1 MNGNYIV
8 IGTVSGQT
16 FTPLAAV
23 KSQDIQNGADTIEK
37 ASSSQQ
43 NWKEFIAG
51 RKEWG
56 INVNYLVLENAN
68 TNVRDVLKV
77 GDTYTLRIKDRDGN
91 YSVTGSAICTQCKQ
105 TYSNGNLCAGSF
117 AFKGTGALT

>member
-1 MNGNYIV
+1 M
-8 IGTVSGQT
+8 SGQT

-37 ASSSQQ
+37 ASSTQQ
-43 NWKEFIAG
+43 DWKEFIAG

>member
-23 KSQDIQNGADTIEK
+23 KSQDIQNGADIIEK

-43 NWKEFIAG
+43 DWKEFIAG
-51 RKEWG
+51 RKEWS
-56 INVNYLVLENAN
+56 INVNYLVLEDAN

-91 YSVTGSAICTQCKQ
+91 YSITGNAICTQCKQ

>member
-23 KSQDIQNGADTIEK
+23 KSQDIQNSADTIEK
-37 ASSSQQ
+37 ASSTQQ
-43 NWKEFIAG
+43 DWKEFIAG

-56 INVNYLVLENAN
+56 INVNYLVLEDAN

-91 YSVTGSAICTQCKQ
+91 YSITGNAICTQCKQ

>member
-91 YSVTGSAICTQCKQ
+91 YSITGNAICTQCKQ

>member
-43 NWKEFIAG
+43 DWKEFIAG

-91 YSVTGSAICTQCKQ
+91 YSITGNAIYTQCKQ

>member
-23 KSQDIQNGADTIEK
+23 KSQDLQNGADTIEK
-37 ASSSQQ
+37 ASSTQQ
-43 NWKEFIAG
+43 DWKEFIAG

>member
-1 MNGNYIV
+1 MNGNYLV

-37 ASSSQQ
+37 TSSTQQ
-43 NWKEFIAG
+43 DWKEFIAG
-51 RKEWG
+51 RKEWS
-56 INVNYLVLENAN
+56 INVNYLVLENAY

-77 GDTYTLRIKDRDGN
+77 GDTYNLRIKDRDGN
-91 YSVTGSAICTQCKQ
+91 YSVTGNAICTQCKQ

>member
-37 ASSSQQ
+37 ASSTQQ

-91 YSVTGSAICTQCKQ
+91 YSVTGDAICTQCKQ

>member
-43 NWKEFIAG
+43 DWKEFIAG

-91 YSVTGSAICTQCKQ
+91 YSITGNAICTQCKQ

>member
-37 ASSSQQ
+37 ASSTQQ
-43 NWKEFIAG
+43 DWKEFIAG
-51 RKEWG
+51 RKEWS
-56 INVNYLVLENAN
+56 INVNYLVLEDAN

-77 GDTYTLRIKDRDGN
+77 GDTYNLRIKDRDGN
-91 YSVTGSAICTQCKQ
+91 YSVTGDAICTQCKQ

>member
-37 ASSSQQ
+37 TSSTQQ
-43 NWKEFIAG
+43 DWKEFIAG
-51 RKEWG
+51 RKEWS
-56 INVNYLVLENAN
+56 INVNYLVLENAY

-77 GDTYTLRIKDRDGN
+77 GDTYNLRIKDRDGN
-91 YSVTGSAICTQCKQ
+91 YSVTGNAICTQCKQ

>member
-8 IGTVSGQT
+8 IGTVSEQT

-23 KSQDIQNGADTIEK
+23 KSQDIQNSADTIEK

-43 NWKEFIAG
+43 DWKEFIAG

-91 YSVTGSAICTQCKQ
+91 YSITGNAICTQCKQ

>member
-117 AFKGTGALT
+117 AFNGTGALT

>member
-43 NWKEFIAG
+43 DWKEFIAG

>member
-1 MNGNYIV
+1 MNGNYII

-37 ASSSQQ
+37 ASSTQQ
-43 NWKEFIAG
+43 DWKEFIAG
-51 RKEWG
+51 RKEWS
-56 INVNYLVLENAN
+56 INVNYLVLEDAN

-77 GDTYTLRIKDRDGN
+77 GDTYNLRIKDRDGN
-91 YSVTGSAICTQCKQ
+91 YSVTGDAICTQCKQ

>member
-37 ASSSQQ
+37 ASSTQQ
-43 NWKEFIAG
+43 DWKEFIAG
-51 RKEWG
+51 RKEWS
-56 INVNYLVLENAN
+56 INVNYLVLEDAN

-77 GDTYTLRIKDRDGN
+77 GYTYNLRIKDRDGN
-91 YSVTGSAICTQCKQ
+91 YSVTGDAICTQCKQ

>member
-23 KSQDIQNGADTIEK
+23 KSQDIKNGADTIEK

-43 NWKEFIAG
+43 YWKEFIAG

-105 TYSNGNLCAGSF
+105 TYPNGNLCAGSF